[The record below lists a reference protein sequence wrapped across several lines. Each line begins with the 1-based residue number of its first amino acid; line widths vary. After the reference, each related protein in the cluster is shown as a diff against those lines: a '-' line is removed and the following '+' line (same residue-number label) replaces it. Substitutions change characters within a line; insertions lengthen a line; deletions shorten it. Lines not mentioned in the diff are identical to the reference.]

1 MDDTTL
7 IRKFF
12 VNELFELLNRG
23 PLAMRRRSNLM

>member
-1 MDDTTL
+1 MDDTNL
-7 IRKFF
+7 IRKIF